1 MKKTLGGDRLGSGKK
16 MQVDLHNY
24 GRSNHNLSRE
34 WRSTMTQGTLVPF
47 LVEPILMGD
56 TFDIDLNT
64 MVRTLPTVGPIFGTM
79 KMQLDVF
86 LCPMRLYIA
95 ELHNS
100 KLGIG
105 MNMANVKLPKMNLF
119 CPNINFDGSDINQQ
133 QINASSLLAYLG
145 YRGIGKGQTTG
156 GSILPGIKKQA
167 LPVLMYWDIYKNY
180 YANKQE
186 GKGFVI
192 SQAVG
197 EDNTSYP
204 IRMALTDE
212 GNPIGNYFAQSVFDY
227 MTTPDGSS
235 HGVQLRGTN
244 QSTSRILVIEG
255 HRLRQATDTK
265 ITVRTNLS
273 TVATDTYV
281 IDTKAGT
288 ITPAFPNNGIT
299 VTYQYSDTGDRLAL
313 NFKVLSSSTT
323 ISLHSSETV
332 AAVDIHDDATQEEEM
347 NIEEFDLETLDDMR
361 EELLQQ
367 PSGTNVVI
375 NDLEAG
381 TKMPYTAIYGQTT
394 TTPYKMKSIGVMG
407 GLGLKT
413 YLSDRFNN
421 WLETEWIDGPN
432 GIAAVSAVDTSSGSF
447 TMDSLNLAQKIYN
460 LLNRIAVSGGSYYDW
475 MEAAYGESG
484 HWQSETPMYMGGL
497 SGEIAFSEVVSTSD
511 STDAQGG
518 PQPLGSLAGRG
529 TQIGERHGKI
539 RVKAQEHSFVIGIVS
554 FTPRVDYSE
563 GNKWYTRL
571 DTMDD
576 WHKPAFD
583 GIGFQEL
590 ITDEMAAWDTSVD
603 ESGNPVYKSAGKQPS
618 WIEYMTSQNE
628 CYGGFAQNDS
638 EMFMT
643 FSRRYQPDIQ
653 GNIEDLTT
661 YIDPRKYNYAFA
673 VSDLTAQNLWV
684 QIGIKLHARRKM
696 SAKMIPNL

>member
-47 LVEPILMGD
+47 LVEPILPGD

-95 ELHNS
+95 ELHNN
-100 KLGIG
+100 KLGVG
-105 MNMANVKLPKMNLF
+105 MNMANVKLPKMKLTADQATL
-119 CPNINFDGSDINQQ
+119 DGSDINQQ
-133 QINASSLLAYLG
+133 QINPSSLLAYLG
-145 YRGIGKGQTTG
+145 YRGVGK
-156 GSILPGIKKQA
+156 LAPGITGVQKQA
-167 LPVLMYWDIYKNY
+167 LPLLMYWDIYKNY

-186 GKGFVI
+186 GIGTVI
-192 SQAVG
+192 SQSSNAENIAYANKG
-197 EDNTSYP
+197 LIQSGT
-204 IRMALTDE
+204 T
-212 GNPIGNYFAQSVFDY
+212 NPITKDVETEMFQ
-227 MTTPDGSS
+227 
-235 HGVQLRGTN
+235 
-244 QSTSRILVIEG
+244 
-255 HRLRQATDTK
+255 RQATDTEKTQILRSEGGATTTILYAMGWRIRQAEFGK
-265 ITVRTNLS
+265 INLRFIENGVITNGSLNIK
-273 TVATDTYV
+273 TGER
-281 IDTKAGT
+281 IG
-288 ITPAFPNNGIT
+288 FPNIIQTNIN
-299 VTYQYSDTGDRLAL
+299 YSDTGDQVAIPFAL
-313 NFKVLSSSTT
+313 TDSTRQIRILLVST
-323 ISLHSSETV
+323 QDEAAIDVYDQGQVEPTMDLET
-332 AAVDIHDDATQEEEM
+332 
-347 NIEEFDLETLDDMR
+347 FDLENLDEMR

-367 PSGTNVVI
+367 PAGANTSIDT
-375 NDLEAG
+375 LEAG
-381 TKMPYTAIYGQTT
+381 QKLPYIASYGKTPIPTSNKMN
-394 TTPYKMKSIGVMG
+394 SISTMA
-407 GLGLKT
+407 GLGIKT

-432 GIAAVSAVDTSSGSF
+432 GIAAVSAIDTSSGSF

-475 MEAAYGESG
+475 TEAAYGESTR
-484 HWQSETPMYMGGL
+484 WQAETPMYMGGL

-511 STDAQGG
+511 SIDADGG

-539 RVKAQEHSFVIGIVS
+539 RVKAEEPSFVIGIVS
-554 FTPRVDYSE
+554 FTPRIDYSE
-563 GNKWYTRL
+563 GNKWYTRM

-590 ITDEMAAWDTSVD
+590 TTDEIAAWDTTVD
-603 ESGNPVYKSAGKQPS
+603 NTGKAIYKSAGKQPA

-643 FSRRYQPDIQ
+643 FSRRYQADEN

-673 VSDLTAQNLWV
+673 VKELTAQNLWV